1 MRAYTIALI
10 ILISLVICAIAPL
23 VSAATISSYAVS
35 PTVRLGEKV
44 SVFGTFD
51 DGNTFILCRFIVYST
66 DTNVPI
72 DRWTDEFT
80 FSNGTFYAEKVM
92 LEPPYYRGDDFNL
105 VTTCGDAQEDAVFTV
120 GQPVSIAQ
128 PIQSNW
134 EYFFN
139 QNNLDA
145 GMLFAA
151 MLGAVVIIILSILFV
166 IKKGGQLAR

>member
-1 MRAYTIALI
+1 MNKKHLFLLPLLLLFTIPIFA
-10 ILISLVICAIAPL
+10 S
-23 VSAATISSYAVS
+23 TISNLSIPS
-35 PTVRLGEKV
+35 TVRLNEKV
-44 SVFGTFD
+44 SVSGTFD
-51 DGNTFILCRFIVYST
+51 DGNQFILCRFLVYDSST
-66 DTNVPI
+66 GFSV
-72 DRWTDEFT
+72 DRWSDEYT
-80 FSNGTFYAEKVM
+80 FSNGTFYAEKV
-92 LEPPYYRGDDFNL
+92 LTEPPYYRGDDFNI
-105 VTTCGDAQEDAVFTV
+105 VVTCGNAQADGVFTA

-151 MLGAVVIIILSILFV
+151 MLGAVVIIILSLLFV